1 MIYTIEAMTT
11 PTIRP
16 TNLQDFQL
24 DENSDIPLWAQLKK
38 RLTYLIMT
46 HTYAKGDQLP
56 TVRELSSTLGVAYN
70 TVSKVY
76 RDLER
81 DGLIRTKQGS
91 GTFVTHEGD
100 SNDSSPDAA
109 VEALAVKLIEESRN
123 VGMTNKEVIS
133 LVKKYLER
141 IDQ

>member
-1 MIYTIEAMTT
+1 M
-11 PTIRP
+11 
-16 TNLQDFQL
+16 QDFQL
-24 DENSDIPLWAQLKK
+24 NENSDIPLWAQLKK

-46 HTYAKGDQLP
+46 RAYATGDQLP

-91 GTFVTHEGD
+91 GTFVTYEGD
-100 SNDSSPDAA
+100 RTGECPDAA
-109 VEALAVKLIEESRN
+109 IEAIVVKLVDESRN
-123 VGMTNKEVIS
+123 TGMTNKEVIS
-133 LVKKYLER
+133 LVEKYLER
-141 IDQ
+141 IDK

>member
-1 MIYTIEAMTT
+1 M
-11 PTIRP
+11 
-16 TNLQDFQL
+16 QDFQL
-24 DENSDIPLWAQLKK
+24 NENSDIPLWAQLKK

-46 HTYAKGDQLP
+46 RAYAMGDQLP

-91 GTFVTHEGD
+91 GTFVTYEDDRTGEC
-100 SNDSSPDAA
+100 PDAA
-109 VEALAVKLIEESRN
+109 IEAIVVKLVDESRN
-123 VGMTNKEVIS
+123 TGMTNKEVIS
-133 LVKKYLER
+133 LVEKYLER
-141 IDQ
+141 IDK

>member
-1 MIYTIEAMTT
+1 M
-11 PTIRP
+11 
-16 TNLQDFQL
+16 QDFQL
-24 DENSDIPLWAQLKK
+24 NENSDIPLWAQLKK

-46 HTYAKGDQLP
+46 RAYATGDQLP

-91 GTFVTHEGD
+91 GTFVTYEGD
-100 SNDSSPDAA
+100 RTGECPDAA
-109 VEALAVKLIEESRN
+109 IEAIVVKLADESRN
-123 VGMTNKEVIS
+123 TGMTNKEVIS
-133 LVKKYLER
+133 LVEKYLER
-141 IDQ
+141 IDK